1 MNTTT
6 ALRSTAA
13 SPLRESTHDLVAA
26 VRSEWIKL
34 RSVRSTGLFVG
45 LSAVVGLAMALIL
58 GNIVKD
64 DPYDHLPFT
73 VGNTFIVST
82 WLTTLLA
89 VVAGTL
95 VFTSEVHHGTLAGI
109 LTARPSKPTA
119 VGAKVISAALLGLV
133 MGAVGIV
140 GGLLGGVAS
149 SMDTGD
155 MSGAGSRIAWG
166 LVLTTIASVLGLGVG
181 LIVRHS
187 AAAVATVLIWALAV
201 ETIVRGIIPP
211 TASRLLPFAAA
222 HGLLGTRAE
231 ADTPEILAA
240 ALSNLGNVAVIGCW
254 ATVTVA
260 IGTVLLIRRDA

>member
-1 MNTTT
+1 MPSWGFLGWIIFGGIAGWIASKIMKTDASMGIVMN
-6 ALRSTAA
+6 
-13 SPLRESTHDLVAA
+13 
-26 VRSEWIKL
+26 I
-34 RSVRSTGLFVG
+34 
-45 LSAVVGLAMALIL
+45 I
-58 GNIVKD
+58 
-64 DPYDHLPFT
+64 
-73 VGNTFIVST
+73 
-82 WLTTLLA
+82 
-89 VVAGTL
+89 
-95 VFTSEVHHGTLAGI
+95 
-109 LTARPSKPTA
+109 
-119 VGAKVISAALLGLV
+119 
-133 MGAVGIV
+133 VGIV